1 MRPEASPCDP
11 EQGLFGANGPSQEG
25 NDPRGIKI
33 VASAQFIA
41 RCEVPHTYKSMYAP
55 PSAIALTHSIG
66 ILFPRVAPASSRQ
79 WKVPPRWQ
87 RYALRKSRCAAGVP
101 PAPEPPRWRRYA
113 PRPGMW
119 GHMRMRHPNVPGHP
133 NVGAVREPPHGP
145 GSLGGA
151 YIVVYVCDPRRRLAT
166 RSRGRAAQMVPHTY
180 KPMYAPPSVIALVRS
195 TGILFPRVAPASS
208 RQWKVP
214 PRWQRYALPKSRC
227 VAGVSPAP
235 EPPRWR
241 RYAPRP

>member
-79 WKVPPRWQ
+79 WKM
-87 RYALRKSRCAAGVP
+87 
-101 PAPEPPRWRRYA
+101 PPRWRRYA
-113 PRPGMW
+113 PRPAMS
-119 GHMRMRHPNVPGHP
+119 GHMMMRHPNVPGHP
-133 NVGAVREPPHGP
+133 NVVRAVREPPLHWTTRHP
-145 GSLGGA
+145 L
-151 YIVVYVCDPRRRLAT
+151 LA
-166 RSRGRAAQMVPHTY
+166 RSCGRAQMTS
-180 KPMYAPPSVIALVRS
+180 SVRTSGAFSFNPQPDVGS
-195 TGILFPRVAPASS
+195 C
-208 RQWKVP
+208 
-214 PRWQRYALPKSRC
+214 RC
-227 VAGVSPAP
+227 AGHC
-235 EPPRWR
+235 R
-241 RYAPRP
+241 R

>member
-41 RCEVPHTYKSMYAP
+41 RREVPHTYKSMYAP

-113 PRPGMW
+113 PRPAMS
-119 GHMRMRHPNVPGHP
+119 GHMMMRHPNVPGHP
-133 NVGAVREPPHGP
+133 NVVRAVREPPLHWAIRHP
-145 GSLGGA
+145 L
-151 YIVVYVCDPRRRLAT
+151 LAK
-166 RSRGRAAQMVPHTY
+166 SCGRAQMTS
-180 KPMYAPPSVIALVRS
+180 SVRTSGTFSFNPQPDVGS
-195 TGILFPRVAPASS
+195 C
-208 RQWKVP
+208 
-214 PRWQRYALPKSRC
+214 RC
-227 VAGVSPAP
+227 AGHC
-235 EPPRWR
+235 R
-241 RYAPRP
+241 R